1 MRNVKGLAEQAPLI
15 APSILA
21 ANKEKMNEEIALAE
35 ASGASFLHIDIMDGR
50 FVPAVT
56 WGPRFVIS
64 ISNIHTL
71 VNDVHIMVE
80 EPWTQGPLFAHA
92 GADIVT
98 FHLEACPD
106 QESVL
111 KTISAIHNAGA
122 EVGISIKPDTPVEAL
137 DPYFAL
143 VDLILIMSVEPG
155 KGGQKFMDS
164 SLKKIAYCRKK
175 IDGMPFAKRPLIEV
189 DGGINAETG
198 KAVREAGVDVL
209 VAGSYL
215 FGHEDFQKRLEA
227 LKE

>member
-1 MRNVKGLAEQAPLI
+1 MRNVKTLSEKAPLI

-35 ASGASFLHIDIMDGR
+35 ASGASFLHIDIMDGH
-50 FVPAVT
+50 FVPATT
-56 WGPRFVIS
+56 WGPRFVAS
-64 ISNIHTL
+64 ISNIHSL

-80 EPWTQGPLFAHA
+80 EPWTQGPLFARA

-106 QESVL
+106 QETVL
-111 KTISAIHNAGA
+111 KTISAIRNAGA

-137 DPYFAL
+137 DPYFDL

-175 IDGMPFAKRPLIEV
+175 IDEMPLEKRPLIEV

-198 KAVREAGVDVL
+198 RLVLEAGVDVL

-215 FGHEDFQKRLEA
+215 FGHEDFKERLEA
-227 LKE
+227 LKA